1 MMRAVVVLVL
11 VAVGAVAL
19 VFGINIR
26 TQLIEMFSPGL
37 SGAMCS
43 LVVALSPGHQAQVA
57 WYQQL
62 STTLLAGGGAALL
75 IGLVAGITGMEQPQP
90 QTQTRKKKAT

>member
-1 MMRAVVVLVL
+1 MVRAILVVVLV
-11 VAVGAVAL
+11 AGGAVAL

-43 LVVALSPGHQAQVA
+43 IVVALSPGHQAQVA

-62 STTLLAGGGAALL
+62 STTLLAGGSLALL
-75 IGLVAGITGMEQPQP
+75 IGLLAGVTGMEPP
-90 QTQTRKKKAT
+90 RARKKKAT